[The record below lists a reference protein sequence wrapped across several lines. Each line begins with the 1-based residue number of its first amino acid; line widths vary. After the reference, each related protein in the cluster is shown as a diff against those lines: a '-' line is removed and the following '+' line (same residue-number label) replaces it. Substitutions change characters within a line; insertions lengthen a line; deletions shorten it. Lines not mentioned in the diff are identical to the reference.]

1 MPKIAD
7 VMTNDHKRCDEIFAQ
22 AEEAVANAV
31 SDEDWEKAGALYKEF
46 EDEVEHHFI
55 MEETVLFPAYTVKTN
70 LSSVTDALMQD
81 HMQLRIIIFEAGES
95 IKVKD
100 QEQFLGQ
107 SETLLMMLQQH
118 NKKEERKL
126 YTMADSAFRV
136 EADELLTKMG
146 MV

>member
-7 VMTNDHKRCDEIFAQ
+7 VMTHDHKRCDEIFAQ
-22 AEEAVANAV
+22 AEEAVAN
-31 SDEDWEKAGALYKEF
+31 EEWEKAATVYKEF

-55 MEETVLFPAYTVKTN
+55 MEETVLFPAYTAKTN
-70 LSSVTDALMQD
+70 LSSVTEALMQD

-95 IKVKD
+95 IKEKN

-118 NKKEERKL
+118 NKKEERKM
-126 YTMADSAFRV
+126 YSMADSAFRG
-136 EADELLTKMG
+136 EADELLNKMG
-146 MV
+146 MPR